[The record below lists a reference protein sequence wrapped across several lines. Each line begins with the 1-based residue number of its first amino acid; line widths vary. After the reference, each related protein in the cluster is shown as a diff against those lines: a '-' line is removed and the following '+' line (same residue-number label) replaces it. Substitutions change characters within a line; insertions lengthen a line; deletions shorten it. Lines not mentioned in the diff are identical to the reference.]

1 MKGGGR
7 RPEQVAEALRAVI
20 ADALVR
26 EVRDPRVGLVTVT
39 GVQVTPE
46 LAVARVRVAVPGEEE
61 QKRQALEGLRSAAGF
76 LRSRDNTFKNTITL
90 ALTLTAPAV
99 VTRRAGTPPR
109 HRPRRSHPSGAN
121 AASAPPAR
129 SLPDPPASARVPR

>member
-20 ADALVR
+20 AEALVR
-26 EVRDPRVGLVTVT
+26 EIRDPRVGLVTVT

-61 QKRQALEGLRSAAGF
+61 KKRQALEGLRSAAGF
-76 LRSRDNTFKNTITL
+76 LRSKAARTL
-90 ALTLTAPAV
+90 A
-99 VTRRAGTPPR
+99 TRT
-109 HRPRRSHPSGAN
+109 
-121 AASAPPAR
+121 
-129 SLPDPPASARVPR
+129 VPELRFELDRGLEHAQRIGEILADLKREGELD